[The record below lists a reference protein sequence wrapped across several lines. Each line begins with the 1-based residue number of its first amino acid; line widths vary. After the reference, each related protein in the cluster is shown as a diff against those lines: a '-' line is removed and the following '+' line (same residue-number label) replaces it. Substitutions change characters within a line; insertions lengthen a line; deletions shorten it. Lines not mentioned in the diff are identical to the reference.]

1 MPIEGVFV
9 YHCVVHMCSSS
20 KFPDLGC
27 RISQVT
33 ATPSTSQHTKPSNY
47 YPTLLIL
54 RHHGSREVHAC
65 KALSDFCGEMEESC
79 LFLCHSIYLRRGHL
93 YMYTRPTLLPEAALP
108 PEAASPPGTCPAEP
122 FSYLCMAEPLRT
134 GE

>member
-1 MPIEGVFV
+1 MC
-9 YHCVVHMCSSS
+9 HCVVHMCSSS
-20 KFPDLGC
+20 ESPDLGC

-65 KALSDFCGEMEESC
+65 KALSDFCGEIEASC
-79 LFLCHSIYLRRGHL
+79 LPFCHFVYLWGHL
-93 YMYTRPTLLPEAALP
+93 YIYTGPTLLPKGRLVAGDHYA
-108 PEAASPPGTCPAEP
+108 T
-122 FSYLCMAEPLRT
+122 
-134 GE
+134 